1 MCEYFVKADPILYEQ
16 RTRSIRIRGMLTSIR
31 LENTVWDVLA
41 EMAEDEGCTTNALIC
56 TLHDEILDH
65 RGEVSNFASF
75 LRVTSLRYLRRCLIS
90 QEKQQQLLGD
100 ALDIDTPALMT
111 GTNQASAGASRV
123 TSAALTA
130 VKS

>member
-90 QEKQQQLLGD
+90 QEKKQQSLVDSLNM
-100 ALDIDTPALMT
+100 DTPSLLT
-111 GTNQASAGASRV
+111 GTHHAVASVPRAPSTG
-123 TSAALTA
+123 LTA

>member
-1 MCEYFVKADPILYEQ
+1 MCEYFVKADPIQYEQ
-16 RTRSIRIRGMLTSIR
+16 RTRSVRIRGLLTSIR

-56 TLHDEILDH
+56 QLHDEILDH

-90 QEKQQQLLGD
+90 QEKKQQTTDQVS
-100 ALDIDTPALMT
+100 TPEEPGLST
-111 GTNQASAGASRV
+111 VTLQGTPVVRASASVLA
-123 TSAALTA
+123 A

>member
-100 ALDIDTPALMT
+100 SLNIDTPSLMT
-111 GTNQASAGASRV
+111 GTHQASPVSSRAV
-123 TSAALTA
+123 SATLTA

>member
-90 QEKQQQLLGD
+90 QEKQQQLLD
-100 ALDIDTPALMT
+100 DTLNIDTPALMT
-111 GTNQASAGASRV
+111 GTHQASPVASRV

>member
-75 LRVTSLRYLRRCLIS
+75 LRVTSLRYLQALPHLARKAAPGGRCQLEPRLASSAHRHTPRPSGSPRSPDRR
-90 QEKQQQLLGD
+90 
-100 ALDIDTPALMT
+100 
-111 GTNQASAGASRV
+111 
-123 TSAALTA
+123 
-130 VKS
+130 

>member
-100 ALDIDTPALMT
+100 SLNIDTPTLMT
-111 GTNQASAGASRV
+111 GTHRAGASASRV
-123 TSAALTA
+123 PGAGLAA
-130 VKS
+130 VKT